1 VLRFAFGV
9 VIVLAACH
17 SSSGSDDDG
26 DDTPSDDTPGDDT
39 PSDDTPADD
48 DAPPID
54 SAPSATCAGKTA
66 QPLDAE
72 WTVTVGGAT
81 RRANVHVPA
90 SYQPGTATPVILN
103 IHGRTDNAAG
113 QANLSH
119 AIAKSDAEGFILV
132 HPMSA
137 TSPTS
142 WNSGTCCSP
151 ANSSGVDDVGFFNA
165 LVDKLKTDLCVDDN
179 RIYAMGMS
187 NGGYMSHTLACSVDW
202 IAAIGPVAG
211 LLLQSPCN
219 PTHPI
224 PAMLVNGTSDQL
236 SQYSFVPQGVSFWA
250 DHNQCTTETETFR
263 QGDIACVTHGGCTG
277 GADVVLC
284 TVDGGG
290 HQWPGG
296 EELPFLGHKSDNLI
310 TTDAL
315 WDFFMAHPRAAD

>member
-1 VLRFAFGV
+1 MLRLVVGV
-9 VIVLAACH
+9 VIVLAACDS
-17 SSSGSDDDG
+17 SSSGTEDD
-26 DDTPSDDTPGDDT
+26 DDTPSGDATDDVPAGDDPPADGAP
-39 PSDDTPADD
+39 PSDAGPA
-48 DAPPID
+48 
-54 SAPSATCAGKTA
+54 ATCAGKSA

-72 WTVTVGGAT
+72 WTITVGGVT

-90 SYQPGTATPVILN
+90 SYDPGTATPVVLN

-132 HPMSA
+132 HSMSA
-137 TSPTS
+137 TTPTS

-151 ANSSGVDDVGFFNA
+151 ANSLGVDDVGFFDA
-165 LVDKLKTDLCVDDN
+165 LVDQLKTDLCVDHD

-236 SQYSFVPQGVSFWA
+236 SQYTFVPPGVAFWT

-263 QGDIACVTHGGCTG
+263 QGDVACVTHGGCTG

-315 WDFFMAHPRAAD
+315 WDFFAAHPRIDN